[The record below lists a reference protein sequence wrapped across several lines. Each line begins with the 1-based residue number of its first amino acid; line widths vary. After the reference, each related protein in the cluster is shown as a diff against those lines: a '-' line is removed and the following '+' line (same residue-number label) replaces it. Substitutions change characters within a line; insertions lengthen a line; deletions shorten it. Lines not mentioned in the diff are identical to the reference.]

1 MSQINNSNS
10 YDNFETAMFA
20 DCLANSEEIFQLI
33 DGVFPLDSCRH
44 YQVLPLKIVDNDLTL
59 GMLDP
64 SHEESLKFVN
74 SIARV
79 FKYNLEIQLVDEQTF
94 QIILASYPQ
103 NSPQSKS
110 SSDRNQT
117 VVDDNFNHT
126 TALKSNNPSRRL
138 SDSAQTVVSESISAP
153 QSNSALP
160 ELPKDLDL
168 FKESE
173 STARS
178 APTSVRL
185 NPEPKPKKDL
195 AATLFEIPPEFLSP
209 KPQPRNLDDRPTII
223 GEDPAK
229 LLAQVENSKNEI
241 LEAEAKISEL
251 IEDLASNKDFLPEL
265 LPELSWKKLL
275 DRAFKLQTEQI
286 NLTRDRDRAEIIA
299 IQNKLPQSTVEVPLP
314 IFSALTD
321 EIKQVAKLTNTSAT
335 PLKVVL
341 ERFYEQ
347 ERILLRLEFVT
358 LEPEKIKI
366 QILRG
371 RTLKIYEQ
379 QQMDLASD
387 RALKLAKQL
396 EKTLRR
402 IQVCF
407 DSAEFNNLKELQTVQ
422 SRINHQLRL
431 LDK

>member
-1 MSQINNSNS
+1 MSQINNSSNS

-64 SHEESLKFVN
+64 LNEESLKFVN

-138 SDSAQTVVSESISAP
+138 SDSAQTVISESISAP

-275 DRAFKLQTEQI
+275 DRAFKHQTEQI
-286 NLTRDRDRAEIIA
+286 NLTRDRAEIIA